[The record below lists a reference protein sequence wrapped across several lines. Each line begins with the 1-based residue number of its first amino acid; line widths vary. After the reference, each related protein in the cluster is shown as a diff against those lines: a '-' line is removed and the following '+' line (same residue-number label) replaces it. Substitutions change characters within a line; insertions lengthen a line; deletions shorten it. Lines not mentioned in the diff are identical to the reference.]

1 MTTLN
6 SVTSSITKSAAIR
19 FILLFGFVSCFADMT
34 YEGARS
40 ITGPYLASLGATAF
54 MVAFIAGFGELLG
67 YVLRVA
73 SGYWVDRSHR
83 YWLITSIGYI
93 VNLLAI
99 PLLAFTHHWLPAA
112 LLIILERTGKAIR
125 VPARDTML
133 SYAAEHTG
141 MGRGFG
147 IHESLDQIGAMTGP
161 LFIGAILYFQFN
173 YHHAFAF
180 LLIPALIA
188 LITLFITSR
197 LYKEPKNLSLA
208 QHKISTTGIP
218 TVFWWYLMGAAL
230 IAAGYADF
238 PLIAFHFETAKILT
252 PTWIP
257 ISYAAAMSISAISA
271 YTFGHAYDRYGFKV
285 IIITTLL
292 MCLFAP
298 LVFLGNADVAIIGML
313 FWGLGMGAQASLIKA
328 AVANM
333 IPSSRR
339 GAAFGIFNL
348 GYGVSWFLG
357 SLVIGKLYEF
367 SIPGVVIFSVCI
379 QLAAV
384 PVFIYT
390 MKQLNK

>member
-1 MTTLN
+1 MATSQRKVKSIN
-6 SVTSSITKSAAIR
+6 STIAMR
-19 FILLFGFVSCFADMT
+19 FILLFGVVSCFADMT

-40 ITGPYLASLGATAF
+40 ITGPYLATLGASAF
-54 MVAFIAGFGELLG
+54 AVAFIAGFGELLG
-67 YVLRVA
+67 YTLRMV
-73 SGYWVDRSHR
+73 SGFWVDRTHR
-83 YWLITSIGYI
+83 YWLITSIGYV
-93 VNLLAI
+93 VNLLAV
-99 PLLAFTHHWLPAA
+99 PALALTHHWITAA
-112 LLIILERTGKAIR
+112 VLIILERTGKAIR

-147 IHESLDQIGAMTGP
+147 IHESLDQIGAMSGP
-161 LFIGAILYFQFN
+161 LFVGAILYFHSN

-180 LLIPALIA
+180 LLIPALIS
-188 LITLFITSR
+188 LSTLFITSR
-197 LYKEPKNLSLA
+197 LYKQPKDLGIA
-208 QHKISTTGIP
+208 QPKITTENMP
-218 TVFWWYLMGAAL
+218 SVFWWYLIGAAL

-257 ISYAAAMSISAISA
+257 ISYAAAMSVSAISA
-271 YTFGHAYDRYGFKV
+271 YTFGHTYDRFGFK
-285 IIITTLL
+285 IIIIATLM

-298 LVFLGNADVAIIGML
+298 LVFLGNAEVAIIGML

-333 IPSSRR
+333 VPTSRR

-367 SIPGVVIFSVCI
+367 SIPAVVIFSVFA

-384 PVFIYT
+384 PVFVYT
-390 MKQLNK
+390 MRRLKK